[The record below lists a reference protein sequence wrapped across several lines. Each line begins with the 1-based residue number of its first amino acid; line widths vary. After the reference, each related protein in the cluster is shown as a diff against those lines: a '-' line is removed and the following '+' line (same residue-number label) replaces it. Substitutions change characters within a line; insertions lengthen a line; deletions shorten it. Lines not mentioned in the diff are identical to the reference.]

1 MTPISP
7 ADRSN
12 LSEQAILDTL
22 TRILRDLLLDD
33 SIVLTMTTRREDV
46 RDWDSLA
53 YISFMVGV
61 ETEFGIKFGVAEI
74 ESFENVGAIVRRT
87 KALLASQ

>member
-1 MTPISP
+1 VTPISP
-7 ADRSN
+7 ADRNN
-12 LSEQAILDTL
+12 LSEQAILETL

-33 SIVLTMTTRREDV
+33 SIVLTMTTRRDEV

>member
-1 MTPISP
+1 MTPISS
-7 ADRSN
+7 ADRSK
-12 LSEQAILDTL
+12 LSEQDILETL

-33 SIVLTMTTRREDV
+33 SIVLTMTTRRDDV

-61 ETEFGIKFGVAEI
+61 ETEFGVKFGVAEI

-87 KALLASQ
+87 KALLASP